1 MAENFDSVVVNVA
14 ELLTLILEVPVDY
27 VSKAL
32 LVDHA
37 TAHRQQIIT
46 VGVLVS
52 DGGAIPLLNP
62 LFILIVVL
70 GSGLVTGEVDI
81 VVVSHGSVPGH
92 LVDGM
97 TSIAPLEVLLFL

>member
-1 MAENFDSVVVNVA
+1 VAENFDAVVVHVTK
-14 ELLTLILEVPVDY
+14 LLTLILKVPVNH

-62 LFILIVVL
+62 LFILVVVL

-81 VVVSHGSVPGH
+81 VVVGHGSVSGH